1 MELDIPCQT
10 KKKFNI
16 IIKENI
22 KEKENDIKENEQE
35 AREQDDH
42 FMEIQQL
49 IEAKK
54 HMLLNKQKKLNFVLK
69 QNKFL
74 DVVKGDYEKFYGYIN
89 KQQQDQIKAFEL
101 LNEYIDN
108 LTASGN
114 LTKNNMEDAKEEQ
127 RKILKEIGSI
137 KHNLN
142 SLIDSTTIK

>member
-1 MELDIPCQT
+1 MELVLPCKT
-10 KKKFNI
+10 KKNFNVTI
-16 IIKENI
+16 RENI
-22 KEKENDIKENEQE
+22 RKNIREEFKQKED
-35 AREQDDH
+35 R

-54 HMLLNKQKKLNFVLK
+54 NMLLKKQKHLSYILN

-108 LTASGN
+108 LTASGK
-114 LTKNNMEDAKEEQ
+114 LTQNNMEDAKEEQ

-137 KHNLN
+137 KQNLN
-142 SLIDSTTIK
+142 SLIDSTTI